1 MTAAMTATVPLW
13 PSEIFLSAMNI
24 LSPQK
29 FPLAA
34 GRAAHKNFS
43 KTAPIL
49 LRFSGQDDSI
59 AAGAI
64 PTLQNRN
71 LRIPKDISVI
81 SVGDL
86 KYAQSISPMLT
97 TIHIPAEE
105 LGRMAAKTLIDRING
120 GHRLTLTVTLPFF
133 IVRRES
139 CSEPKSY

>member
-49 LRFSGQDDSI
+49 LRFSVRMT
-59 AAGAI
+59 A
-64 PTLQNRN
+64 LQQALYPRCRIGN

-105 LGRMAAKTLIDRING
+105 LGRLAAKTLIDRING
-120 GHRLTLTVTLPFF
+120 GHRLTLTVTLPIF